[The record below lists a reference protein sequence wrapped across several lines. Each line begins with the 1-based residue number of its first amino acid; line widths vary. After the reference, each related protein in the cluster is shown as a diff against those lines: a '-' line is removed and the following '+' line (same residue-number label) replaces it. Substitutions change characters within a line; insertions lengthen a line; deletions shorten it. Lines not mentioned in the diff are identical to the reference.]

1 MRGTDTTH
9 TNSYTNYCLPLQS
22 VNCNGLVHRYRNHI
36 PYRAVCSTG
45 AAGTSIARTWRQ
57 RFSFASAAVVVRIST
72 WCRCSGYVLKY
83 RPPMKRGRCW
93 RCSGSASSHCDNA
106 VSPQRGNRRNDSGVV
121 RTEEGLEGHQ
131 SRASVAL
138 VSAHGSKRN
147 GVSGIRSYMY
157 IPMTTQDIPGT
168 RYFLSYTLVHINI
181 NSIICH
187 LTLYLVSSIRHVS
200 IVNNMSLVKTRYP
213 LLAFY

>member
-1 MRGTDTTH
+1 MNCTSTSKVQLYVPARFELYQYKVFGMICAEQIRRIRTRILTT
-9 TNSYTNYCLPLQS
+9 YCLPLQS

-147 GVSGIRSYMY
+147 GVSGI
-157 IPMTTQDIPGT
+157 PGT
-168 RYFLSYTLVHINI
+168 
-181 NSIICH
+181 
-187 LTLYLVSSIRHVS
+187 
-200 IVNNMSLVKTRYP
+200 
-213 LLAFY
+213 